1 VPQNTAMNFPTL
13 TLKSGRERSVLNQ
26 HAWIY
31 SGAVKT
37 FPQKAEQGDIVAI
50 NSNKGE
56 TLGYGFYA
64 PKNQIVCRLFHFG
77 ENAGFDK
84 IFWKNK
90 ILKAYELRKKYI
102 ISNQTNAYRLLFSE
116 SDGLPGLIV
125 DIYDKLASVQILHKG
140 ITCMYEILLETL
152 HELGFEYIYL
162 KTKENSRR
170 LEHIDLPEGWVT
182 EKPAN
187 EIVHIKENGLIF
199 GVDVE
204 KGQKTGF
211 FLDQRENR
219 ALLKTYSQGKKVL
232 NTFAYTGGFSVYA
245 VAGGA
250 SEVVSVD
257 ISKDACTEAEKN
269 VKLNFPNYQAHQAFA
284 EDCFLYLKKI
294 PVGEFDIIIL
304 DPPAFAKTAQNVPS
318 AARGYKEIN
327 MQAFKKVKQGGL
339 VFTFSCSGSVD
350 RDLFRKIVFGAAADV
365 GRDIK
370 ILHQLTQPADH
381 PISIYHPETEYLKG
395 LVLYVA

>member
-1 VPQNTAMNFPTL
+1 MLQFSKFPKL
-13 TLKSGRERSVLNQ
+13 VLKSGRERSILNQ

-37 FPQKAEQGDIVAI
+37 LPAEAQQGDIVVVTD
-50 NSNKGE
+50 NKDDI
-56 TLGYGFYA
+56 LGYGFYA

-77 ENAGFDK
+77 QALALDSN
-84 IFWKNK
+84 FWKAK
-90 ILKAYELRKKYI
+90 VLKAYELRKKYL
-102 ISNQTNAYRLLFSE
+102 ISEQTNAYRLVFSE

-125 DIYDKLASVQILHKG
+125 DAYDKVASIQILHKG
-140 ITCMYEILLETL
+140 IAIIYETL
-152 HELGFEYIYL
+152 IDTLKELGFEYIYL
-162 KTKENSRR
+162 KIKENSRR
-170 LEHIDLPEGWVT
+170 LEQIDLPEGWVEGKIPT
-182 EKPAN
+182 ES
-187 EIVHIKENGLIF
+187 IIIKENALLF

-219 ALLKTYSQGKKVL
+219 ALLKEYAKNKKIL

-245 VAGGA
+245 MAGGA

-257 ISKDACTEAEKN
+257 ISRDACNEAQKN
-269 VKLNFPNYQAHQAFA
+269 AILNFPSYTNHQVLV
-284 EDCFLYLKKI
+284 EDCFQYLKKM
-294 PVGEFDIIIL
+294 PENEFDIIIL
-304 DPPAFAKTAQNVPS
+304 DPPAFAKTAQNVPN

-327 MQAFKKVKQGGL
+327 MQAFKKIKEGGL

-350 RDLFRKIVFGAAADV
+350 RDLFRKIIFGAAADV

-370 ILHQLTQPADH
+370 IIHQLTQPIDH
-381 PISIYHPETEYLKG
+381 PISIYQPETEYLKG
-395 LVLYVA
+395 LLLYVS

>member
-1 VPQNTAMNFPTL
+1 
-13 TLKSGRERSVLNQ
+13 
-26 HAWIY
+26 
-31 SGAVKT
+31 
-37 FPQKAEQGDIVAI
+37 
-50 NSNKGE
+50 
-56 TLGYGFYA
+56 
-64 PKNQIVCRLFHFG
+64 
-77 ENAGFDK
+77 
-84 IFWKNK
+84 
-90 ILKAYELRKKYI
+90 
-102 ISNQTNAYRLLFSE
+102 
-116 SDGLPGLIV
+116 
-125 DIYDKLASVQILHKG
+125 
-140 ITCMYEILLETL
+140 
-152 HELGFEYIYL
+152 
-162 KTKENSRR
+162 
-170 LEHIDLPEGWVT
+170 
-182 EKPAN
+182 
-187 EIVHIKENGLIF
+187 
-199 GVDVE
+199 
-204 KGQKTGF
+204 
-211 FLDQRENR
+211 
-219 ALLKTYSQGKKVL
+219 VL